1 MKKMQ
6 GFTLI
11 ELMIVVAIV
20 GILAAL
26 AIPAYQDYMVRAR
39 VTEGVAAFSPAKVAV
54 VDAVHA
60 SDDGLVANLT
70 AAEVTFAS
78 NATTYMGALSVAA
91 GGVISGTLQATGSA
105 TANGVTIT
113 MTPAQANERAP
124 ITWTCS
130 VSDAAAYP
138 FVPANCR
145 STTS

>member
-1 MKKMQ
+1 MKNAK

-39 VTEGVAAFSPAKVAV
+39 ITEGVAAFAPAKVAV

-60 SDDGLVANLT
+60 SNDGLVANLV
-70 AAEVTFAS
+70 AADVTFPS
-78 NATTYMGALSVAA
+78 NATTYMTGITVGAA
-91 GGVISGTLQATGSA
+91 GVLTGTLQATGSA
-105 TANGVTIT
+105 TANGTVLT
-113 MTPAQANERAP
+113 MTPAQADERAP

-130 VSDAAAYP
+130 VDNADAFPY
-138 FVPANCR
+138 VPANCR
-145 STTS
+145 NT

>member
-1 MKKMQ
+1 MKNAK

-39 VTEGVAAFSPAKVAV
+39 VTEGVAAFAPAKVAV

-60 SDDGLVANLT
+60 SDDGLVANL
-70 AAEVTFAS
+70 AAADVTFPS
-78 NATTYMGALSVAA
+78 NATTYMSGITVAA
-91 GGVISGTLQATGSA
+91 AGVLTGTLQATGSA
-105 TANGVTIT
+105 TANGTVIT
-113 MTPAQANERAP
+113 MTPAQADERAP

-130 VSDAAAYP
+130 VNDADAYP

-145 STTS
+145 NAT